1 MLLPLPLVFPDNF
14 RSIKG
19 FSNRYNNHSISNH
32 RMPGTSNYR
41 AMERPGYGN
50 ESTQDELDDDE
61 SIGENMDDDGST
73 FSTAM
78 SSSVASNAYSNTKD
92 SQRKIISAE
101 KSVKIAEQNFKT
113 KIADRFDNSSSII
126 SSIKREKTT
135 YDNESDILMSDAIEE
150 DDEWDDLGNGNA
162 KPRTIVQYEDNEDT
176 LSNIT
181 ALSKHTIMSASST
194 SKVNTMGRGKLFS
207 K

>member
-1 MLLPLPLVFPDNF
+1 
-14 RSIKG
+14 
-19 FSNRYNNHSISNH
+19 
-32 RMPGTSNYR
+32 MPSTSNYR

-78 SSSVASNAYSNTKD
+78 SSSVASNTYSNTKD
-92 SQRKIISAE
+92 SQRKVNSSE
-101 KSVKIAEQNFKT
+101 KYVKIHEQNVKT
-113 KIADRFDNSSSII
+113 KVSDRFDNGSSII

-135 YDNESDILMSDAIEE
+135 YDDESDILMSDLVEE
-150 DDEWDDLGNGNA
+150 DDDDDDDKEWKNIGNGNG
-162 KPRTIVQYEDNEDT
+162 KPRTIVQHEDNEDT

-181 ALSKHTIMSASST
+181 SLSKHTIMSASST
-194 SKVNTMGRGKLFS
+194 SKANTMGRGKFFF